1 MAQAQVGRLTKDL
14 LRRHRRGL
22 SILLVLTII
31 GFLSMSV
38 GHWLFGEA
46 VAQMQAQ
53 LDLELSAFE
62 TLIFTW
68 MAIIIGFSFVRGL
81 YLYGMACVRINTIQ
95 KILHDLR
102 ARLFD
107 RVQAMELDWH
117 HKHGAGELVTRTT
130 RDCDMVRNAT
140 DSSFQLVEICTMLCG
155 SIFLLFMYNWLLAI
169 VPASLVCLALFIY
182 YRQAKVMVA
191 LNRKTD
197 DAYDHVTQE
206 LTEGIEGVRVVK
218 AFGLESKR
226 LARFSG
232 FVNDFI
238 SHGLRAVKY
247 ATTRIPLPQLM
258 VSMAHPWVLV
268 LGVMLIQQGATQTFT
283 DAPFTVGQLL
293 ASLMAMTTLIFRL
306 DGIGAAMRMVAEAIA
321 SLQRLSEVIYA
332 EEQIHDAQQ
341 VLAPGPLSLEVSGI
355 QVKDD
360 EGHVILRDSSFTVQ
374 SGEIVALIG
383 ATGSGKSILCSLL
396 PRLKD
401 AQAGTVRVSDS
412 RGASYQVQDCALS
425 ELRRRV
431 QVVPQE
437 SFLFSDSIAG
447 NLRMG
452 KVDAS
457 EADMW
462 QALSYA
468 GIDEFIRGLEDQ
480 LETKVG
486 ERGMNLS
493 GGQKQRLCLA
503 RALIG
508 QPDILILDDSTSA
521 LDAITEE
528 RIFNVMRN
536 QERQTAIL
544 LVTTR
549 LSSVLLADRVLV
561 LDDGAL
567 REQGTHAELSRES
580 VRYRDLLC
588 LEQQVSELDRE

>member
-46 VAQMQAQ
+46 VAEVQAQ
-53 LDLELSAFE
+53 LGLDISAFE
-62 TLIFTW
+62 SLIFSW
-68 MAIIIGFSFVRGL
+68 MAIIISFSALRGL

-102 ARLFD
+102 ERLFD

-140 DSSFQLVEICTMLCG
+140 DSSFQLVEICTMLFG
-155 SIFLLFMYNWLLAI
+155 SIVLLFIYNWLLAI
-169 VPASLVCLALFIY
+169 VPASLVCLAMFIY
-182 YRQAKVMVA
+182 YRQAKVMVE

-206 LTEGIEGVRVVK
+206 LTEGVEGVRVVK
-218 AFGLESKR
+218 AFGLEAKR

-232 FVNDFI
+232 FVNEFI

-258 VSMAHPWVLV
+258 VSLAHPWVLV
-268 LGVMLIQQGATQTFT
+268 LGIMLIQQGAGQTFSD
-283 DAPFTVGQLL
+283 DAFTVGQLL
-293 ASLMAMTTLIFRL
+293 AALMAMTTLIFRL
-306 DGIGAAMRMVAEAIA
+306 DGIGAAMRMIAEAIA

-332 EEQIHDAQQ
+332 EEQIHDAEH

-355 QVKDD
+355 QVKDE
-360 EGHVILRDSSFTVQ
+360 EGHIILRDSSFTVN

-401 AQAGTVRVSDS
+401 AQVGSVRVIDS
-412 RGASYQVQDCALS
+412 QGADYHVQDCKLS

-447 NLRMG
+447 NLRIG
-452 KVDAS
+452 KADAS
-457 EADMW
+457 EEEMW
-462 QALSYA
+462 QALTYA
-468 GIDEFIRGLEDQ
+468 GIDEFIRGLDQ
-480 LETKVG
+480 QLSTKVG

-503 RALIG
+503 RAIIG
-508 QPDILILDDSTSA
+508 QPDVLILDDSTSA

-528 RIFNVMRN
+528 RIFDLMRN
-536 QERQTAIL
+536 QERSTAIL

-549 LSSVLLADRVLV
+549 LSSVLLADRVLL
-561 LDDGAL
+561 LDDGAIL
-567 REQGTHAELSRES
+567 EQGTHADLAKESR
-580 VRYRDLLC
+580 RYRDLLC
-588 LEQQVSELDRE
+588 LEQQVSELDHE

>member
-1 MAQAQVGRLTKDL
+1 MTQAQVARLAKDL

-22 SILLVLTII
+22 IFLLCLTVI

-46 VAQMQAQ
+46 VGEMQANLG
-53 LDLELSAFE
+53 LDDGAFSS
-62 TLIFTW
+62 LIFTW
-68 MAIIIGFSFVRGL
+68 MAIIICFSACRGVFL
-81 YLYGMACVRINTIQ
+81 YFMAVIRINAIQ
-95 KILHDLR
+95 RILHDLR
-102 ARLFD
+102 ERLFD
-107 RVQAMELDWH
+107 RVQIMQLDWH

-140 DSSFQLVEICTMLCG
+140 DSSFQLVEICTMLFG
-155 SIFLLFMYNWLLAI
+155 SVTLLFIYNWQLAI
-169 VPASLVCLALFIY
+169 VPSILVLIAMCIY
-182 YRQAKVMVA
+182 YRQAKVMVR

-206 LTEGIEGVRVVK
+206 LTEGVEGVRVVK
-218 AFGLESKR
+218 AFGLEAKR
-226 LARFSG
+226 LSRFGG
-232 FVNDFI
+232 FVNNFI
-238 SHGLRAVKY
+238 DHGLRAVKY

-258 VSMAHPWVLV
+258 VSLAHPWVLV
-268 LGVMLIQQGATQTFT
+268 LGIMLIQKGATQTLS
-283 DAPFTVGQLL
+283 DDPFTVGQLL

-306 DGIGAAMRMVAEAIA
+306 DGIGAAMRMIAEAIA

-332 EEQIHDAQQ
+332 EETIHSGKQ
-341 VLAPGPLSLEVSGI
+341 VLAPGPLSLSATGI
-355 QVKDD
+355 QVTDD
-360 EGHVILRDSSFTVQ
+360 DGHIILRDSSFELK

-401 AQAGTVRVSDS
+401 GQAGAVRVIDEQ
-412 RGASYQVQDCALS
+412 GASYSVHDCDLS
-425 ELRRRV
+425 ALRRRV

-437 SFLFSDSIAG
+437 SFLFSDTIAG
-447 NLRMG
+447 NVRMG
-452 KVDAS
+452 KPDAS
-457 EADMW
+457 EDEVW
-462 QALSYA
+462 QALTNA
-468 GIDEFIRGLEDQ
+468 GIDEFIRGLDGQ

-503 RALIG
+503 RSLVA

-521 LDAITEE
+521 LDAVTEE

-536 QERQTAIL
+536 QERKAAIL

-549 LSSVLLADRVLV
+549 LSSVLLADRVLL

-567 REQGTHAELSRES
+567 LEQGTHDELAKGSR
-580 VRYRDLLC
+580 RYRDLLC
-588 LEQQVSELDRE
+588 LEQQASELNDE